1 MKKIVALI
9 LSAVML
15 LSLCSFAAAEQ
26 HVHKIGILCSANTH
40 GWVGAV
46 AYYAE
51 QRCKELGVE
60 YNITTASNIEEMTT
74 NIDDQLTWGAE
85 ALVVCAQWPGL
96 EDPIA
101 EVVAKGIP
109 IVNFDIDIAVDG
121 LYKVTGNNYDMGV
134 LCAKAI
140 VEQIGTTGIVVALPV
155 PTSGSVSEL
164 RMAGFYD
171 TIKEIAPELT
181 VKEYATE
188 FNAAKTLTD
197 MADVLIAE
205 DHIDAV
211 FSLDDSSSL
220 GAIQAIIDSNH
231 NEIKVMTGG
240 GGAQAYFHAIAEN
253 EDIFLCTALY
263 SPMMVMDAVN
273 AAVDLLDGKTVEEV
287 LTIPTTLVD
296 RNNVSEYLDENTP
309 YYD

>member
-1 MKKIVALI
+1 MKKIIAMI
-9 LSAVML
+9 LTAVML
-15 LSLCSFAAAEQ
+15 LLLCCFASAEQ
-26 HVHKIGILCSANTH
+26 PRKIGILCSDNTH

-60 YNITTASNIEEMTT
+60 YNITTASNIEEMTA

-96 EDPIA
+96 EEPIG

-109 IVNFDIDIAVDG
+109 VVNFDIDIAVDG

-155 PTSGSVSEL
+155 PSSGSVSEL

-188 FNAAKTLTD
+188 FKAEKTLAD
-197 MADVLIAE
+197 LADVLIVE

-220 GAIQAIIDSNH
+220 GAIQAIVDADRKD
-231 NEIKVMTGG
+231 IKIMTGG
-240 GGAQAYFHAIAEN
+240 GGAQAYFHAIQEN

-263 SPMMVMDAVN
+263 SPMMVTDAVN
-273 AAVDLLDGKTVEEV
+273 AAVDLLNGKEVEKV
-287 LTIPTTLVD
+287 LTIPTAIVD
-296 RNNVSEYLDENTP
+296 RNNVTEYLDENTP

>member
-1 MKKIVALI
+1 MKKIIALV
-9 LSAVML
+9 LTLVML
-15 LSLCSFAAAEQ
+15 LSLAGVAAAEKPAY
-26 HVHKIGILCSANTH
+26 KIGILCSANTH

-60 YNITTASNIEEMTT
+60 YNITTASNVEEMTT
-74 NIDDQLTWGAE
+74 NIDDQMTWGAQ

-101 EVVAKGIP
+101 EVVEKGIP

-140 VEQIGTTGIVVALPV
+140 VEQIGTTGIVIALPV
-155 PTSGSVSEL
+155 PSSGSVSEL
-164 RMAGFYD
+164 RMKGFYD
-171 TIKEIAPELT
+171 TIAQIAPELT

-188 FNAAKTLTD
+188 FNAAKTLAD
-197 MADVLIAE
+197 MADILIAE

-220 GAIQAIIDSNH
+220 GAIQAIVDADR
-231 NEIKVMTGG
+231 EDIKVMTGG
-240 GGAQAYFHAIAEN
+240 GGAQSYFHNIAEN
-253 EDIFLCTALY
+253 EDLWLCTALY
-263 SPMMVMDAVN
+263 SPIMVMDAVD
-273 AAVDLLDGKTVEEV
+273 AAVALLNGETVEPV
-287 LTIPTTLVD
+287 LTIPTAIVD
-296 RNNVSEYLDENTP
+296 RNNVADHLDENTP

>member
-1 MKKIVALI
+1 MKKIVALA
-9 LSAVML
+9 LTLMML
-15 LSLCSFAAAEQ
+15 LSLTAFAAAEQ
-26 HVHKIGILCSANTH
+26 HVHKIGILCSDNTH

-60 YNITTASNIEEMTT
+60 YNITTAGNIEEMTT

-96 EDPIA
+96 EDPIG
-101 EVVAKGIP
+101 EVVKQGIP
-109 IVNFDIDIAVDG
+109 VVNFDIDIAVDG

-134 LCAKAI
+134 LCAMAI

-155 PTSGSVSEL
+155 PGSGSVSEL
-164 RMAGFYD
+164 RMGGFYD
-171 TIKEIAPELT
+171 TIKKIAPDLT
-181 VKEYATE
+181 VREYATE
-188 FNAAKTLTD
+188 FNAEKTLSV
-197 MADVLIAE
+197 MADILIAE

-220 GAIQAIIDSNH
+220 GAIEAINDAKRTD
-231 NEIKVMTGG
+231 IKVMTGG
-240 GGAQAYFHAIAEN
+240 GGAQAYFQAIGEN
-253 EDIFLCTALY
+253 ENIWLCTALY

-273 AAVDLLDGKTVEEV
+273 AAVALLNGETVEQV
-287 LTIPTTLVD
+287 LTIPTAIVD
-296 RNNVSEYLDENTP
+296 RNNVNDYLDENTP

>member
-1 MKKIVALI
+1 MKKIVAL
-9 LSAVML
+9 LLTLVLL
-15 LSLCSFAAAEQ
+15 LSVCSFAVAEQ
-26 HVHKIGILCSANTH
+26 PYKIGILCSANTH

-51 QRCKELGVE
+51 QRCKELGVD
-60 YNITTASNIEEMTT
+60 YNITTASNIEEMTA

-96 EDPIA
+96 EDPIS

-109 IVNFDIDIAVDG
+109 VVNFDIDIAADG
-121 LYKVTGNNYDMGV
+121 LYKVTGNNYEMGV

-140 VEQIGTTGIVVALPV
+140 VEQAGANAYVVALPV
-155 PTSGSVSEL
+155 PSSGSVSEL

-171 TIKEIAPELT
+171 TIKEIAPEMT
-181 VKEYATE
+181 VKEYSTE
-188 FNAAKTLTD
+188 FKAEKTLAD
-197 MADVLIAE
+197 MADILIAE

-220 GAIQAIIDSNH
+220 GAIQAIIDADRKD
-231 NEIKVMTGG
+231 IKVMTGG
-240 GGAQAYFHAIAEN
+240 GGAQAYFHNIAEN

-263 SPMMVMDAVN
+263 SPIMVQDAVN
-273 AAVDLLDGKTVEEV
+273 AAVDLLNGKEVEKV
-287 LTIPTTLVD
+287 LTIPTALVD
-296 RNNVSEYLDENTP
+296 RNNVTEYLDENTP

>member
-1 MKKIVALI
+1 MKKIVALMLTLVLM
-9 LSAVML
+9 LSV
-15 LSLCSFAAAEQ
+15 CSFASAEQ
-26 HVHKIGILCSANTH
+26 PHKIGILCSANTH

-74 NIDDQLTWGAE
+74 NIDDQLIWGAE

-96 EDPIA
+96 EEPIG

-109 IVNFDIDIAVDG
+109 VVNFDIDIAVDG
-121 LYKVTGNNYDMGV
+121 LYKVTGNNYEMGV

-140 VEQIGTTGIVVALPV
+140 VEQAGANAYVVALPV
-155 PTSGSVSEL
+155 PSSGSVSEL

-171 TIKEIAPELT
+171 TIKEIAPEMT
-181 VKEYATE
+181 VKEYSTE
-188 FNAAKTLTD
+188 FKAEKTLAD
-197 MADVLIAE
+197 MADILIAE

-220 GAIQAIIDSNH
+220 GAIQAIIDADRKD
-231 NEIKVMTGG
+231 IKIMTGG
-240 GGAQAYFHAIAEN
+240 GGAQAYFHNIAEN

-263 SPMMVMDAVN
+263 SPIMVQDAVN
-273 AAVDLLDGKTVEEV
+273 AAIALLNGETVEAV
-287 LTIPTTLVD
+287 LTIPTALVD
-296 RNNVSEYLDENTP
+296 RNNVAEYLDENTP